1 MLIIFHKPK
10 VPSINLIKSLKSNT
24 WEFLIWIVD
33 YIYICICICRERER
47 ERERERDVDGGGG
60 GMVGFEPQIG
70 DTIKNVARLSL
81 KPLKIKDNRNPKKEL
96 IKFLKYLYIKTLV
109 A

>member
-1 MLIIFHKPK
+1 MRIL
-10 VPSINLIKSLKSNT
+10 NLNSRL
-24 WEFLIWIVD
+24 
-33 YIYICICICRERER
+33 YIYIYI

-81 KPLKIKDNRNPKKEL
+81 EPPKINLRG
-96 IKFLKYLYIKTLV
+96 
-109 A
+109 